1 MKNLGTKLILSIL
14 IMAFSAFA
22 IYAQSDLMYESSNNN
37 LDRKEKTKL
46 RYELL
51 SKVESTHLKNLDTFY
66 NKIFNTP
73 KKIRFEFGFNYGFNL
88 GGKYNYETYKSGL
101 KLEAKDIDK
110 KAGVSYGL
118 KFNLYWPL
126 VKMLYLQTGLAFGA
140 EKFKVNTINSY
151 GVVADENMETDY
163 LCGNL
168 GLMFNRNK
176 LVIQNY
182 FQFGQVFSPASGFF
196 GNVTSLGLRSY
207 NSMFSINYRYSGGT
221 LIEVTQRSETSE
233 QERSYKADAI
243 FISYSYLG
251 AFLTPKEKEKLLK
264 IKAQYKSDRLLAIK
278 GKTPDLISQTLI
290 PQTNY
295 AEPLKESIYKDFSDS
310 TLNDLLQLALK
321 KEEFEKADAIQM
333 EINKRIQQN
342 KYAKSSNEELKI
354 LLENALKMED
364 YKSAEDIQLELDKRL
379 KNKTDV
385 DGQTNQINTPTKKTL
400 KELEEDLKK
409 AMDAEDYKKA
419 DEIQKEINKLK

>member
-1 MKNLGTKLILSIL
+1 
-14 IMAFSAFA
+14 MAFSAFA

-37 LDRKEKTKL
+37 WDRKEKTKL

-51 SKVESTHLKNLDTFY
+51 SKVESTNRRNLDTFY
-66 NKIFNTP
+66 NTIFNTP
-73 KKIRFEFGFNYGFNL
+73 KKLRFELGFNYGFAL

-101 KLEAKDIDK
+101 KLEAKDVEK
-110 KAGVSYGL
+110 KPGVSYGL
-118 KFNLYWPL
+118 KLNLYWPL

-140 EKFKVNTINSY
+140 EKFKVNTINSN
-151 GVVADENMETDY
+151 GVETDENMETNF

-168 GLMFNRNK
+168 GLMYNKNK

-182 FQFGQVFSPASGFF
+182 LQIGQVLSPVSSFF
-196 GNVTSLGLRSY
+196 GNVTSLGFRSY

-221 LIEVTQRSETSE
+221 LIEVTQKSETSE

-243 FISYSYLG
+243 FFSYSYLG
-251 AFLTPKEKEKLLK
+251 AFLSRKEKETLLK

-278 GKTPDLISQTLI
+278 GKTPDFINQTLI
-290 PQTNY
+290 SPKNY
-295 AEPLKESIYKDFSDS
+295 LESTKASNYKDLSDS

-321 KEEFEKADAIQM
+321 KEEFEKADIIQQ
-333 EINKRIQQN
+333 EIKERIQKN
-342 KYAKSSNEELKI
+342 KYAKTSDEDLKK
-354 LLENALKMED
+354 LLDEAIKNED
-364 YKSAEDIQLELDKRL
+364 YTTAQIIQLELDKRVAL
-379 KNKTDV
+379 KKDTK
-385 DGQTNQINTPTKKTL
+385 GKTNQTNTPTKKTL

-409 AMDAEDYKKA
+409 AMEAEDYKKA